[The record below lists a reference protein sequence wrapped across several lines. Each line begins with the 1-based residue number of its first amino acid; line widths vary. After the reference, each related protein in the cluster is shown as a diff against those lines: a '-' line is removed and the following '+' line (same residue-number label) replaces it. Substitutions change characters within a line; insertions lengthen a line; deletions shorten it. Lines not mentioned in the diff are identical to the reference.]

1 MDQNLE
7 RQQRVLATIMRRVKA
22 LAPPRRAR
30 RPPVW
35 VFLVGTLYLG
45 SVGTLFFAWP
55 SPIAWVTGGLT
66 WWWSTV
72 FTLLLIHLWAAV
84 AVGILSMG
92 IAWGGFVLVSQER
105 HGESHV

>member
-7 RQQRVLATIMRRVKA
+7 RQQRVLATILGRVKA
-22 LAPPRRAR
+22 LVRPRRVR

-35 VFLVGTLYLG
+35 MFPVGSGYLSSLG
-45 SVGTLFFAWP
+45 SLVFAWP
-55 SPIAWVTGGLT
+55 STVAWVTGSLA

-72 FTLLLIHLWAAV
+72 FTLLLIEAAV
-84 AVGILSMG
+84 AVGILSLG